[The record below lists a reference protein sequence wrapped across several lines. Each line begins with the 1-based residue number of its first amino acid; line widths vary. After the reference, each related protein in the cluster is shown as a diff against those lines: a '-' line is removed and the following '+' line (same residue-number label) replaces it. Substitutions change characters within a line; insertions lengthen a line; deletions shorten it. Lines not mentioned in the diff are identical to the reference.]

1 MRRLI
6 ACFALASPL
15 VLCGCESL
23 FQDVYDDRYE
33 EECETLRNPDAYRAC
48 LNELEDMQR
57 QRRIDDRSSEG

>member
-6 ACFALASPL
+6 ACFALASSL

-23 FQDVYDDRYE
+23 FQDVYDERYE

-48 LNELEDMQR
+48 LNELEDIQR
-57 QRRIDDRSSEG
+57 QRRIDERNSEG